1 MNPQTRAERRVEIE
15 TWAEE
20 DYQIVLKWMVENRA
34 PEKIRQLM
42 GEMTLAEFGGGE
54 VEAQTPSPCP
64 LPVEDAG
71 AREKAKILTP
81 CIFMISMLK
90 I

>member
-1 MNPQTRAERRVEIE
+1 MNPQRRAERRVEIE

-42 GEMTLAEFGGGE
+42 GEMMLLSLAAERLRRRPPHP
-54 VEAQTPSPCP
+54 ALSPSKTP
-64 LPVEDAG
+64 G
-71 AREKAKILTP
+71 RGRRQR
-81 CIFMISMLK
+81 F
-90 I
+90 